1 MPAVIMTSFLC
12 LFLLKLR
19 YYEVN
24 CNFLR
29 GFAVMHKQARQNY
42 IVEIIAKKG
51 QVSVA
56 DLSNQLQVS
65 TDTIRRDLT
74 ELENQGLAQKS
85 HGGAVGFNVPVMA
98 RRGRNML
105 LPEVKKQLGQYV
117 ANLIPS
123 GSTLFLD
130 SGSTL
135 MAVASFI
142 QGPMKIITTS
152 LDIAAHFSDR
162 HDIQLIL
169 LGGEWDPQQR
179 LFAGSATLSM
189 LGRYCADIAILG
201 ACALHPTL
209 GLSATQEADCDVKRA
224 MLANSQVHWVVAD
237 STKLNLCQPYLVANL
252 DEIDQLFLDCHW
264 DELSPNCRVTV
275 NSLSI

>member
-1 MPAVIMTSFLC
+1 
-12 LFLLKLR
+12 
-19 YYEVN
+19 
-24 CNFLR
+24 
-29 GFAVMHKQARQNY
+29 MHKQARQNY
-42 IVEIIAKKG
+42 IIEIIAKNG

-85 HGGAVGFNVPVMA
+85 HGGAVGFNVPVMN
-98 RRGRNML
+98 RRGRNIL
-105 LPEVKKQLGQYV
+105 LPEVKKQLGQQV
-117 ANLIPS
+117 AKQIPS

-130 SGSTL
+130 SGSTV
-135 MAVASFI
+135 MAVASMI

-152 LDIAAHFSDR
+152 LDIAAHFSDSA
-162 HDIQLIL
+162 DVQLIL

-189 LGRYCADIAILG
+189 LGRYRADIAILG
-201 ACALHPTL
+201 ACALHSTL

-224 MLANSQVHWVVAD
+224 MIANSEAHWVVAD

-264 DELSPNCRVTV
+264 DELSPNSKVTV
-275 NSLSI
+275 NSLNI